1 MTKKVNK
8 TYPVSYWLAIGQR
21 VLSFSI
27 RVPSSLLEKDERLI
41 LGHICIYSWKRH
53 ALCYAVLGYTR
64 NHGEHPH
71 GEHNSP
77 EAPHFNK
84 WIALEFIAAVGTNLD
99 AVFPLVGP
107 SLNLTTCHVCFQLH
121 FSPDQC
127 HLSFFLKLKTHI
139 CLKEVQVSFETS
151 FYSYFMRM
159 WNNQQWKT
167 KKPPFISF
175 NLFGSISITNT
186 FFSVLLFL
194 LVVFLFFW
202 GGEGVWYI
210 FINH

>member
-27 RVPSSLLEKDERLI
+27 RVPSSHLEKDERLI

-64 NHGEHPH
+64 NHGEHPLNN
-71 GEHNSP
+71 NSP
-77 EAPHFNK
+77 EAPHFNR

-107 SLNLTTCHVCFQLH
+107 SLNLTTCLVCFQLH

-139 CLKEVQVSFETS
+139 CLKEVQVSFS
-151 FYSYFMRM
+151 LYFNRNS
-159 WNNQQWKT
+159 WNK
-167 KKPPFISF
+167 
-175 NLFGSISITNT
+175 
-186 FFSVLLFL
+186 
-194 LVVFLFFW
+194 FLFVFHAYVKQPTM
-202 GGEGVWYI
+202 ENQKT
-210 FINH
+210 FIHFF